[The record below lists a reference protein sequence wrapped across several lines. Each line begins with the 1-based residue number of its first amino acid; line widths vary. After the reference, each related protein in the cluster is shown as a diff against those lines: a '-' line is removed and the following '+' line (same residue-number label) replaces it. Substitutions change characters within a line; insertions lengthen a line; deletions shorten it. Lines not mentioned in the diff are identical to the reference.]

1 MTERIILQT
10 PETKNIIFYQCV
22 DTYCEEIKTRIYT
35 AKENS
40 RLEFISKDIPRV
52 FHPFILWL
60 NKPHK

>member
-1 MTERIILQT
+1 MTKKIILQT
-10 PETKNIIFYQCV
+10 PETKKFIFYQCV

-40 RLEFISKDIPRV
+40 RLVIISKDVPKV

-60 NKPHK
+60 KK